1 MQSVKLSCNLDLGPD
16 SVWLTVTAAQAARAS
31 IAYVQELGD
40 FRCGPDY
47 YTSRENL
54 PSYLIKL
61 CVGGEGTLDYEG
73 QHYVIRPGQMFW
85 IDCTKHQHYRTAPG
99 KDGWHILWVHLYGGP
114 CEAYYQLFLAHN
126 EGRNVARMESDVSM
140 RSTLEMLLKIYREG
154 GNTLQDDVQ
163 ASALLTQLMTYC
175 IQVTSAG
182 GGSSNHMPAYVI
194 DTRNYINLH
203 YAERITLDDLA
214 RSISINKFY
223 LQKLFKRYFG
233 LSPNEYLIHIRLT
246 RAKQLLRTT
255 ALPISQIAMDVGIN
269 NIGHFI
275 TLFKKYE
282 GITPNAYRQ
291 RWYLNWESADGE
303 PLIVE

>member
-1 MQSVKLSCNLDLGPD
+1 MQPVKLSCNLDLG
-16 SVWLTVTAAQAARAS
+16 SASIWLTVTAAQAARAS

-40 FRCGPDY
+40 FHCGPAY

-61 CVGGEGTLDYEG
+61 CVSGEGLLEYDG
-73 QHYVIRPGQMFW
+73 QSYAIRPGQLFW
-85 IDCTKHQHYRTAPG
+85 IDCRKHQNYRTAPG
-99 KDGWHILWVHLYGGP
+99 KDGWHILWVHLYGEP
-114 CEAYYQLFLAHN
+114 CDAYYQLFLAQN
-126 EGRNVARMESDVSM
+126 DGRNVVRLESDVSV
-140 RSTLEMLLKIYREG
+140 RSTLEMLLNIYQGG
-154 GNTLQDDVQ
+154 GNTLHDDVH

-175 IQVTSAG
+175 IQATGA
-182 GGSSNHMPAYVI
+182 GGSSNHTPAYVI
-194 DTRNYINLH
+194 DARNYINLH
-203 YAERITLDDLA
+203 YAERITLDDLS

-233 LSPNEYLIHIRLT
+233 LSPNEYLIHTRLT

-275 TLFKKYE
+275 TLFKRYE
-282 GITPNAYRQ
+282 DITPSAYRQ
-291 RWYLNWESADGE
+291 RWYLNWDGSE
-303 PLIVE
+303 LDSHMLE